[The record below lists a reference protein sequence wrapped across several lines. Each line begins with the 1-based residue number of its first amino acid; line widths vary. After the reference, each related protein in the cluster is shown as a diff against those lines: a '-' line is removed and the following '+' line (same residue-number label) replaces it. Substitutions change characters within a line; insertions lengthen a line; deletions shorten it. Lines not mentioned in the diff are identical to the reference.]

1 MKKRL
6 LLTSILSIVM
16 CFSLICGATFALFTS
31 ESKVNIAVTSGTVSV
46 TATAT
51 KVEQGSL
58 EDSANDSFAVVE
70 DGQGGFA
77 LTGMT
82 PNDYV
87 TFNIDVNSTSDVNV
101 KYRIVTKFD
110 GELAPALK
118 VEIKDADG
126 NVISNTGYTNWA
138 ELAANTADVE
148 DLTVKI
154 SFPKKGSD
162 IDNLYQGKK
171 ANLLLT
177 VEAVQGNAPV
187 VNPFTK
193 LGERKYQINDEI
205 GMTLMNSII
214 ASVPHGEGQ
223 NLEFILAK
231 DVFDMSGYAWAPIRA
246 QWVNIDGQ
254 GNTIKNLNCGK
265 NEVGKSGFISY
276 FGGNSTIENV
286 IFENVASA
294 GAQVGLI
301 AGQAEGGILIKDVTI
316 AGNNTVDFVP
326 FAESHYTETY
336 NGAGVLVGHDN
347 NAVTVENVTI
357 ASGATVT
364 LNYNG
369 IVSGTEYNGNEYT
382 YKNVVNGTV
391 TNNGTIIVNR
401 DFNVTNDAE
410 LANAIN
416 AINTSKL
423 YWNTP
428 VTVNMAAGEY
438 TGDYTLKQIPSWTM
452 GDSSTFGWNTVKANN
467 IDTTFVTLV
476 GAENGETVMKGLVTV
491 YANGNGG
498 GYRAEVGQT
507 ETIFKNIVFNKTTDT
522 YGISLLNA
530 ADYVLFEKCTFRDFD
545 FIQSGSG
552 GQKHIFGL
560 TLKDCTFENGP
571 CLSGY
576 SADIDII
583 NCNGTVDAEG
593 FINNQMAGPI
603 DIVNSNVSVSDSA
616 IYFIRTNGKAII
628 NVTGSTVGSS
638 APFIWF
644 RAEGTSSATVTNTT
658 FKKSN
663 VAITVVEGCTY
674 TIDGVAQE
682 VLKQVSNGFGTD
694 AQGNYYIYTAKGL
707 QSFNDSLDDARL
719 LDMLQGK
726 TIKIMTNI
734 DATGVTWVGKGHTTH
749 STDTNGFVFDG
760 QGHTISNLTIEGKG
774 LFNGHANNTGG
785 SATEFKNITFDNV
798 TVDSSS
804 TNGFHIGVVWGE
816 VYGDLVLNNVKV
828 INSRVTG
835 KCNVSGLVGR
845 NAGSNPASIK
855 FISCSVIDS
864 VITAEGG
871 NGVDNCG
878 ASAFLGMALKQA
890 SQNAYINLVFEGT
903 NVANGN
909 TLTSAST
916 QQGGGI
922 YAKANVDDDTWTT
935 PVPVTTF
942 DNYNNN

>member
-1 MKKRL
+1 MKKKL

-126 NVISNTGYTNWA
+126 NVISNTGYTDWS

-231 DVFDMSGYAWAPIRA
+231 DVFDMSGYAWSPIRA
-246 QWVNIDGQ
+246 HWVNIDGQ

-276 FGGNSTIENV
+276 VGGKSTIENV
-286 IFENVASA
+286 IFENVTSA

-301 AGQAEGGILIKDVTI
+301 AGQAEGSILIKDVTI

-369 IVSGTEYNGNEYT
+369 IVSGSEHNGNEYT
-382 YKNVVNGTV
+382 YKNLVNGTV

-401 DFNVTNDAE
+401 NFNVTNDAE

-438 TGDYTLKQIPSWTM
+438 TGDYTLKQIANGGNASSWV
-452 GDSSTFGWNTVKANN
+452 GDITDVTFLGKTGTV
-467 IDTTFVTLV
+467 V
-476 GAENGETVMKGLVTV
+476 KGLITVTGN
-491 YANGNGG
+491 YNGG
-498 GYRAEVGQT
+498 GSPAPE
-507 ETIFKNIVFNKTTDT
+507 
-522 YGISLLNA
+522 SNA
-530 ADYVLFEKCTFRDFD
+530 
-545 FIQSGSG
+545 
-552 GQKHIFGL
+552 
-560 TLKDCTFENGP
+560 
-571 CLSGY
+571 
-576 SADIDII
+576 
-583 NCNGTVDAEG
+583 
-593 FINNQMAGPI
+593 
-603 DIVNSNVSVSDSA
+603 VS
-616 IYFIRTNGKAII
+616 
-628 NVTGSTVGSS
+628 
-638 APFIWF
+638 
-644 RAEGTSSATVTNTT
+644 TT
-658 FKKSN
+658 FK
-663 VAITVVEGCTY
+663 I
-674 TIDGVAQE
+674 
-682 VLKQVSNGFGTD
+682 
-694 AQGNYYIYTAKGL
+694 
-707 QSFNDSLDDARL
+707 
-719 LDMLQGK
+719 
-726 TIKIMTNI
+726 
-734 DATGVTWVGKGHTTH
+734 
-749 STDTNGFVFDG
+749 
-760 QGHTISNLTIEGKG
+760 
-774 LFNGHANNTGG
+774 
-785 SATEFKNITFDNV
+785 
-798 TVDSSS
+798 
-804 TNGFHIGVVWGE
+804 
-816 VYGDLVLNNVKV
+816 
-828 INSRVTG
+828 
-835 KCNVSGLVGR
+835 
-845 NAGSNPASIK
+845 
-855 FISCSVIDS
+855 
-864 VITAEGG
+864 
-871 NGVDNCG
+871 
-878 ASAFLGMALKQA
+878 
-890 SQNAYINLVFEGT
+890 
-903 NVANGN
+903 
-909 TLTSAST
+909 
-916 QQGGGI
+916 
-922 YAKANVDDDTWTT
+922 
-935 PVPVTTF
+935 
-942 DNYNNN
+942 